1 MIEANKLRKG
11 TTFEINGELFKVL
24 DYTHIKMA
32 RGGAT
37 VRTKVINLRSGSITE
52 KTFNS
57 GEKVQDVR
65 LDHQEVQYLYND
77 GDLYYFMN
85 TETYEQPAL
94 GKEVLVDIIP
104 YLVDGLQVKLSTYNG
119 EPIDVEIPTTVELEV
134 VETEPGFA
142 GDTATGATKPA
153 KLSTGLEVQVPLFIN
168 EGDTIRVDTRTGEY
182 ITRV

>member
-11 TTFEINGELFKVL
+11 TTFEANGELFKVL

-37 VRTKVINLRSGSITE
+37 VRTKVINLRTGSITE

-65 LDHQEVQYLYND
+65 LDHQQVQYLYND

-85 TETYEQPAL
+85 TDTYEQPAL
-94 GKEVLVDIIP
+94 GKEVLAEVIP
-104 YLVDGLQVKLSTYNG
+104 YLVDGLEVKLSTYNG